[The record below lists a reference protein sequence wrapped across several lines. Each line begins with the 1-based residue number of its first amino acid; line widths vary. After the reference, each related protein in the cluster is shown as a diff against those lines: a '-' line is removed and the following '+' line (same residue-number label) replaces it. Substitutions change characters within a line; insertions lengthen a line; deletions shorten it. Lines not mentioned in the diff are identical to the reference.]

1 MYHYLGCTSIYKLLS
16 YPWNI
21 CQLIHI
27 THSKNENN
35 HRSVDFFYNL
45 YNLTSIFKK
54 RKKRRYICR
63 YFLFNATYS
72 TQIIETVAFKI
83 KMFPCKN
90 LLKYFIK
97 IYDFFQVSGTVGT
110 FTSNSDNVQS
120 INLSSQDS
128 GNCLHFF
135 KTD

>member
-1 MYHYLGCTSIYKLLS
+1 M
-16 YPWNI
+16 
-21 CQLIHI
+21 
-27 THSKNENN
+27 
-35 HRSVDFFYNL
+35 
-45 YNLTSIFKK
+45 
-54 RKKRRYICR
+54 
-63 YFLFNATYS
+63 FNATYS

-128 GNCLHFF
+128 GKGLHFL
-135 KTD
+135 KTDGRDTIYKSKDANVLLLFKLIK